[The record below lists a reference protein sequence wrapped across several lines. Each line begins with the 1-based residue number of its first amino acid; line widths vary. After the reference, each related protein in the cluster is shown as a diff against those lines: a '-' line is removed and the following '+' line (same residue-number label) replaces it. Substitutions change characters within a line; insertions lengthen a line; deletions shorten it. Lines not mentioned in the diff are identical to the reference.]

1 MLAAVSASGQPAAN
15 RTFALRAESAFARAQ
30 KQFAEH
36 PGEPA
41 AAWQLGRASYDW
53 AEFATNSEQRAAVAQ
68 AGIAACRHLLA
79 RDPKSAAGHYY
90 LAMDFGQL
98 AEAEAP
104 SIAAYKLVKEI
115 EHEFKTAAELD
126 EKLDFAGPPRCLGL
140 LYRDAPSWP
149 VSIGSKHK
157 AREWLDRA
165 AALAPDFPENQLN
178 LAESQVRW
186 RQAGEAEKAFK
197 KLEALWPAARTN
209 LTGEIWEPSWD
220 DWTARRAAVKADFQK
235 AFKRAPEVPSFSDVQ
250 K

>member
-1 MLAAVSASGQPAAN
+1 MLVAVSACGQPANN
-15 RTFALRAESAFARAQ
+15 RTFALRAETAFARAQ

-36 PGEPA
+36 SGEA
-41 AAWQLGRASYDW
+41 VAAWQLGRASYDW

-68 AGIAACRHLLA
+68 TGIAACRHLLA
-79 RDPKSAAGHYY
+79 RDPKSAPGHYY

-115 EHEFKTAAELD
+115 EREFKAAVELD
-126 EKLDFAGPPRCLGL
+126 EKFDFAGPPRCLGL
-140 LYRDAPSWP
+140 LYRDAPGWP

-186 RQAGEAEKAFK
+186 HQPAEAERALK
-197 KLEALWPAARTN
+197 KLDAIWPAARTN
-209 LTGEIWEPSWD
+209 LVGEAWEPSWD
-220 DWTARRAAVKADFQK
+220 EWTARRGAVRSEFQK
-235 AFKRAPEVPSFSDVQ
+235 AFKRVPES
-250 K
+250 